1 MSHTF
6 EFGPAQGDDGVD
18 RVFTVIHNGDWSG
31 DATLIIRTVSTSHS
45 FEMKVP
51 GVALK
56 SLAAEM
62 LRDELVD
69 LVQNWDPTEGM

>member
-6 EFGPAQGDDGVD
+6 EYGPTQGDDGVD
-18 RVFTVIHNGDWSG
+18 RVLTVIHNGDWSG
-31 DATLIIRTVSTSHS
+31 DATMIIKTISTSHS

-56 SLAAEM
+56 ALAAEM
-62 LRDELVD
+62 LRNDLISLVE
-69 LVQNWDPTEGM
+69 QWDPTEGM

>member
-6 EFGPAQGDDGVD
+6 EYGPVQDVHGVD
-18 RVFTVIHNGDWSG
+18 RILTVIHNGDWSG
-31 DATLIIRTVSTSHS
+31 DATMIIKTVSTSHS

-56 SLAAEM
+56 ALAAEM

>member
-6 EFGPAQGDDGVD
+6 EFGPTQCDDGVD
-18 RVFTVIHNGDWSG
+18 RVLIVIHNGDWSG
-31 DATLIIRTVSTSHS
+31 DATMIIKTVSTSHS

-56 SLAAEM
+56 ALAAEM

>member
-1 MSHTF
+1 MAHTF
-6 EFGPAQGDDGVD
+6 EFGPVQDENGVD
-18 RVFTVIHNGDWSG
+18 RSLTVIHNGDWSG
-31 DATLIIRTVSTSHS
+31 DATLIMKTVSTSHS

-56 SLAAEM
+56 ALAAEM

>member
-6 EFGPAQGDDGVD
+6 EYGPTQGDDGVD
-18 RVFTVIHNGDWSG
+18 RVLTVIHNGNWSG
-31 DATLIIRTVSTSHS
+31 DAILIMRTVSTNHS

-51 GVALK
+51 GLALK
-56 SLAAEM
+56 ALAAEM